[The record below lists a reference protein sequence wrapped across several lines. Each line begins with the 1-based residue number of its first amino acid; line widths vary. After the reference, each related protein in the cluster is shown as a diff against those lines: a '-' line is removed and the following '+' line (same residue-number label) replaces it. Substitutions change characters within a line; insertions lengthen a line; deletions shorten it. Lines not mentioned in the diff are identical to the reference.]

1 MWQAVV
7 DLAKVCV
14 EEKVAAGAAG
24 WGVME
29 GQVVGRHPEGSGGS
43 PLPPPLLSKPP
54 LCCSCFAVGCMQQ
67 QQQPRCSSIGGVD
80 CRAAK
85 RYWTLSPHL
94 PACYPPTTYLCSRSC
109 FIKVKTKDNV
119 LKEES

>member
-43 PLPPPLLSKPP
+43 PLPPPCSQNPLSAAHA
-54 LCCSCFAVGCMQQ
+54 LQWVA
-67 QQQPRCSSIGGVD
+67 CSSSSRDVAALVELIAGQQ
-80 CRAAK
+80 RA
-85 RYWTLSPHL
+85 TGLSLHISL
-94 PACYPPTTYLCSRSC
+94 PAILLLQHIYVAVAAS
-109 FIKVKTKDNV
+109 
-119 LKEES
+119 

>member
-14 EEKVAAGAAG
+14 EEKVAGAAAG

-43 PLPPPLLSKPP
+43 PASPPQACSQNPPLL
-54 LCCSCFAVGCMQQ
+54 GCMQQ
-67 QQQPRCSSIGGVD
+67 Q
-80 CRAAK
+80 
-85 RYWTLSPHL
+85 W
-94 PACYPPTTYLCSRSC
+94 
-109 FIKVKTKDNV
+109 
-119 LKEES
+119 

>member
-54 LCCSCFAVGCMQQ
+54 SLLLM
-67 QQQPRCSSIGGVD
+67 
-80 CRAAK
+80 
-85 RYWTLSPHL
+85 
-94 PACYPPTTYLCSRSC
+94 LCSG
-109 FIKVKTKDNV
+109 
-119 LKEES
+119 LHAAAAAEM

>member
-14 EEKVAAGAAG
+14 EEKVAGAAAG

-43 PLPPPLLSKPP
+43 PCLPPCSQNPP
-54 LCCSCFAVGCMQQ
+54 LCSAHALQWVA
-67 QQQPRCSSIGGVD
+67 CSSSSSRDV
-80 CRAAK
+80 AALVELIAGLQSA
-85 RYWTLSPHL
+85 TGLSLHISPHAL
-94 PACYPPTTYLCSRSC
+94 LLLHIYVAVAAS
-109 FIKVKTKDNV
+109 
-119 LKEES
+119 

>member
-14 EEKVAAGAAG
+14 EEKVAGAAAG

-43 PLPPPLLSKPP
+43 PALKTLSALMHRRLHDAKMYNWK
-54 LCCSCFAVGCMQQ
+54 LHCFGWL
-67 QQQPRCSSIGGVD
+67 D
-80 CRAAK
+80 CRAAA
-85 RYWTLSPHL
+85 RYRTLSTSPQL
-94 PACYPPTTYLCSRSC
+94 LFFYYVFVLGGERSICTACSPSNKPSSL
-109 FIKVKTKDNV
+109 VP
-119 LKEES
+119 